1 MNIVVLDDFEK
12 NLVLVKEHPVIASAA
27 SMTVHHQPLQ
37 GKALLEAVL
46 PAHILVLMRDR
57 TPLKKELIDQ
67 LPNLKYVIFTGNRN
81 LAIDYGA
88 LKERNIPVSFTEFGP
103 SKETT
108 VEITWTL
115 ILGAYK
121 RLIEQNQLVK
131 DGLWRNAYSVMPP
144 LHGERLGVLGLG
156 AIGGRVAQVG
166 LAFGMDVVTWSPHMT
181 PERAAAKGVKAVSLE
196 ELLATSRIVTLH
208 LVPGEGTRYLMDAKR
223 LAMMRPDS
231 LLVNTSRSALIVT
244 SDLLAALKVQR
255 PAMAALD
262 VFDVE
267 PLTLA
272 DPITQVPNLLITPH
286 LGFVSQPVF
295 AKMREG
301 LGMAIAAFL
310 QDQAIVNEVKP
321 T

>member
-1 MNIVVLDDFEK
+1 
-12 NLVLVKEHPVIASAA
+12 
-27 SMTVHHQPLQ
+27 
-37 GKALLEAVL
+37 
-46 PAHILVLMRDR
+46 
-57 TPLKKELIDQ
+57 
-67 LPNLKYVIFTGNRN
+67 
-81 LAIDYGA
+81 
-88 LKERNIPVSFTEFGP
+88 
-103 SKETT
+103 
-108 VEITWTL
+108 
-115 ILGAYK
+115 
-121 RLIEQNQLVK
+121 
-131 DGLWRNAYSVMPP
+131 
-144 LHGERLGVLGLG
+144 
-156 AIGGRVAQVG
+156 
-166 LAFGMDVVTWSPHMT
+166 
-181 PERAAAKGVKAVSLE
+181 VSLE